1 MIWNYNIIAKQ
12 NKITL
17 IIIFYNS
24 ISYSRL
30 ASPAC
35 GTPIEENYSA
45 HTDTY
50 ISGFNLRDFRWN
62 EKLRKM
68 RYVPDIGEPKQPIPQ
83 KKVEMISEEANLICI
98 SFTWF
103 QKRFEPI
110 FQTQASCLSEG
121 AIYVLS
127 KDEITWKIF
136 RVGRKQR
143 WNLAAIEI

>member
-1 MIWNYNIIAKQ
+1 MLKHKHTIRILSFKKLVSIWNYKIIAKQ

-68 RYVPDIGEPKQPIPQ
+68 RYVPDIGEPKQPIPP
-83 KKVEMISEEANLICI
+83 KKVEMISEEANLTHFLCFFFVFMI
-98 SFTWF
+98 
-103 QKRFEPI
+103 
-110 FQTQASCLSEG
+110 LSMFFG
-121 AIYVLS
+121 GFAW
-127 KDEITWKIF
+127 T
-136 RVGRKQR
+136 
-143 WNLAAIEI
+143 

>member
-1 MIWNYNIIAKQ
+1 
-12 NKITL
+12 L

-68 RYVPDIGEPKQPIPQ
+68 RYVPDIGGT
-83 KKVEMISEEANLICI
+83 EATN
-98 SFTWF
+98 SPE
-103 QKRFEPI
+103 K
-110 FQTQASCLSEG
+110 G
-121 AIYVLS
+121 
-127 KDEITWKIF
+127 
-136 RVGRKQR
+136 
-143 WNLAAIEI
+143 